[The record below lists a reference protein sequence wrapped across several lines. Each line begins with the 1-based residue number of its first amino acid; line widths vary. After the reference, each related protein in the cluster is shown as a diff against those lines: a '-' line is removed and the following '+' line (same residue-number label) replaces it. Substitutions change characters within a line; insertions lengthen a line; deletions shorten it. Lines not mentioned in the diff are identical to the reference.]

1 MLPYDCACVDYNWIA
16 NCCQVVLSASL
27 KNRFLLIYSCTWLR
41 CKISDGFF
49 FSPVIVGPYR
59 FRPVMHTE
67 LSEMNSARPL
77 PRSVEFLNTSS
88 LESLLSLLFVPVHFP
103 QSICIFIPCVH
114 DCRRNLFLWHLD
126 PWFLLKDSPHH
137 CSAFLTVHFC
147 TSVNAVGSCDISF
160 KTFYNTASCSSKTVQ
175 EMLSQW
181 TFFWSLFYFPGHIST
196 HKSFYDLYVSVN

>member
-1 MLPYDCACVDYNWIA
+1 MLPYYDCACVDYNWIA
-16 NCCQVVLSASL
+16 NCCQVILSASL

-41 CKISDGFF
+41 CKISDDFF
-49 FSPVIVGPYR
+49 FSPVIVGPCR
-59 FRPVMHTE
+59 FHPVMHTE
-67 LSEMNSARPL
+67 LSVTNL
-77 PRSVEFLNTSS
+77 PPPPALKFWIHHLWNHCS
-88 LESLLSLLFVPVHFP
+88 LSFFVPVHFP
-103 QSICIFIPCVH
+103 QTICIFIPCVH
-114 DCRRNLFLWHLD
+114 DRRRNLFLWHLD

-137 CSAFLTVHFC
+137 CSAFLTVRFC

-181 TFFWSLFYFPGHIST
+181 TFFWSLFYFPGHFST